1 MAKGS
6 VSSSLDPAVFG
17 RLIPY
22 RKTRRSL
29 PSSSSLL
36 TSQDLNDLIAHHH
49 PDPQLLRQLLRD
61 FKSRSTEGKLSTF
74 DRELLTWLDWYPPI
88 RQLVSGALSTVAPPS
103 YAAMLGYTA
112 PLCAHVTNQYLTTE
126 DCSMVVKSF
135 RRGGKTRYVFVA
147 PHQGCQFRM
156 PIPWDGV
163 EKYDMEDYNED
174 QEDDIDLMGSAY
186 LNSSFSTSDASF
198 DLGEGSAAFQSSPPS
213 SPSTAPGQDGMP
225 SSSPPKPRPLANS
238 SRGPQCFYSESTAKA
253 RASPDVQV
261 IADVKSAY
269 KSGIFQ
275 KYPSFHPAYN
285 LSSRTLPQALVPYDP
300 EGGEGTGT
308 FQHLQ
313 LFDDPVGQAIR
324 ALNSTTGLP
333 TGTFVKLVNLA
344 TDCPVCLCL
353 FSPNGYA
360 LHVGEG
366 SRCMNYPGCPSV
378 PETQGPTDLQ
388 MDLAL
393 RTYQYEERPA
403 FREGLDSAA
412 GRPYLE
418 WNSRLGVPS
427 DVWALVST
435 AITACPTCRLVRT
448 FYADRLHRSTD
459 GACMDPGR
467 GEELGS
473 EVDLVEDK
481 EHALALT
488 PCKGKDRV

>member
-112 PLCAHVTNQYLTTE
+112 PFPFAE
-126 DCSMVVKSF
+126 VVKLAMSLWPL
-135 RRGGKTRYVFVA
+135 TRAASSELLSPV
-147 PHQGCQFRM
+147 

-198 DLGEGSAAFQSSPPS
+198 DLGEGSAAFQSSPLPLLPLHLVKMGCRLPLLLNQGPWLIPLVVPS
-213 SPSTAPGQDGMP
+213 ASILRAPL
-225 SSSPPKPRPLANS
+225 RPEPL
-238 SRGPQCFYSESTAKA
+238 
-253 RASPDVQV
+253 
-261 IADVKSAY
+261 
-269 KSGIFQ
+269 
-275 KYPSFHPAYN
+275 
-285 LSSRTLPQALVPYDP
+285 QALVPYDP
-300 EGGEGTGT
+300 EGGHQGFE
-308 FQHLQ
+308 QHNR
-313 LFDDPVGQAIR
+313 P
-324 ALNSTTGLP
+324 S

-481 EHALALT
+481 EHAFGVDPLQ
-488 PCKGKDRV
+488 R